1 MVFFR
6 INDVDISKA
15 CKSPKMRLLSK
26 LLVTL
31 QPQWALFVENM
42 QRTQLKVI
50 RITFFCFGSSGARV
64 GAPQE
69 PTCSSGA
76 GLVLLRSIG
85 S

>member
-6 INDVDISKA
+6 INDVDMSKA
-15 CKSPKMRLLSK
+15 CKSPKKATFIQVVGDFAATMG
-26 LLVTL
+26 TL
-31 QPQWALFVENM
+31 CRRYAKYWA
-42 QRTQLKVI
+42 KSAKDS
-50 RITFFCFGSSGARV
+50 FFCFGSSNARV

-76 GLVLLRSIG
+76 GSVLLRSFG